1 MPRSTPAFAPIL
13 ALVALSALSLGAC
26 AASKDE
32 PPQGPAR
39 ACGHTVWHRPGNPEA
54 VAYVVG
60 DFNEWKR
67 PGVRMDRALDVWR
80 ATKLDLPTGEHRYA
94 IIEDGVW
101 LTDRNVP
108 TLAVYEGR
116 EVSFV
121 DVGDCRQPELRVTS
135 AQGSADG
142 TVSFSVTFVSA
153 QGGGP
158 LDPASIRAVDREGNV
173 ATVREAEPSAGTFV
187 LESKGLARGK
197 HTFELRAKDQSG
209 RETEPAIA
217 TAWIEP
223 AVVDPR
229 DMSIYQVVLDRFRN
243 DRGPVAPPA
252 SPSDR
257 AGGTLEGFRAFM
269 NEGGLERLGK
279 NAVWLSPLYENP
291 DGYFLGL
298 DGRLYSSYHGYWP
311 KQARALDARV
321 ATPESLN
328 AFMRDAHAKG
338 IRVIFDV
345 VPNHVHDQHPY
356 AQQPGFVQ
364 GSTQCICGV
373 GSCDWATHIQSC
385 WFAPYMPDL
394 DWSNLA
400 VARQV
405 SLDVRWWLDTW
416 DGDGVRI
423 DAVPMM
429 PRAGSR
435 RIADALRK
443 RFDHPGNKTFVLGEN
458 FTGPGAYQLLKY
470 HIGPQGLD
478 SQFHF
483 PLMWSLRFAVAEG
496 TAPMS
501 QIDVSIREGE
511 TEWAGSGAVMG
522 TMIGNHDVSR
532 FASVSAGQA
541 GGDSW
546 EPAPQPT
553 QKLVYDKQQLAL
565 GLVYSLPGA
574 PVLFYGDEVGLA
586 GKSDPDTR
594 RVMPTEAELS
604 DVQRQTRAFT
614 EKLGQLRKCSV
625 ALRRGAYQSVLAADE
640 DLAFLRKTEDGARA
654 LILAA
659 RKPTAPMKL
668 AGDLVQGV
676 WVDALSGIKVVIS
689 GSASVAVPSHGLMV
703 LLPEGA
709 ACLKAP

>member
-1 MPRSTPAFAPIL
+1 
-13 ALVALSALSLGAC
+13 
-26 AASKDE
+26 
-32 PPQGPAR
+32 
-39 ACGHTVWHRPGNPEA
+39 
-54 VAYVVG
+54 
-60 DFNEWKR
+60 
-67 PGVRMDRALDVWR
+67 MDRTLDVWR
-80 ATKLDLPTGEHRYA
+80 ATKLDLAPGDHRYA

-116 EVSFV
+116 EVSYV
-121 DVGDCRQPELRVTS
+121 DVGDCRTPELRVTS
-135 AQGSADG
+135 AQAAADG
-142 TVSFSVTFVSA
+142 TVSVAASFVSA
-153 QGGGP
+153 QGGP
-158 LDPASIRAVDREGNV
+158 ALDPASLRAVDREGRV
-173 ATVREAEPSAGTFV
+173 ATVVQADAKTGV
-187 LESKGLARGK
+187 ILLQAQGLERGK
-197 HTFELRAKDQSG
+197 YTFELRAKDQAG
-209 RETEPAIA
+209 RDAEPALA
-217 TAWIEP
+217 TAWVEP
-223 AVVDPR
+223 QVVDPR

-243 DRGPVAPPA
+243 ERGPVPPPA

-257 AGGTLEGFRAFM
+257 AGGNLEGFRAFM

-291 DGYFLGL
+291 EGYFIGL

-311 KQARALDARV
+311 KQPRALDPRV
-321 ATPESLN
+321 ATPEQLN
-328 AFMRDAHAKG
+328 AFVRDAHKRG

-356 AQQPGFVQ
+356 AQLPGFVQ
-364 GSTQCICGV
+364 GSKECICGV
-373 GSCDWATHIQSC
+373 GSCDWASHIQSC

-394 DWSNLA
+394 DWTNLA

-501 QIDVSIREGE
+501 QIDQSIREGE
-511 TEWAGSGAVMG
+511 VEWAGSGAVMG

-532 FASVSAGQA
+532 FASVSAGQT

-565 GLVYSLPGA
+565 GLVYALPGA
-574 PVLFYGDEVGLA
+574 PVLYYGDEVGLA

-594 RVMPTEAELS
+594 RAMPRETDLS
-604 DVQRQTRAFT
+604 DAQRQTRAFT
-614 EKLGQLRKCSV
+614 ERLGQLRKCSV
-625 ALRRGAYQSVLAADE
+625 ALRRGAYQPVVAADE
-640 DLAFLRKTEDGARA
+640 QLSFLRKTDDGARA

-659 RKPTAPMKL
+659 RKPAGPML
-668 AGDLVQGV
+668 LSGELVQGT
-676 WVDALSGIKVVIS
+676 WVDALRGTKVVVS
-689 GSASVAVPSHGLMV
+689 GNATVAVPDYGLMV
-703 LLPEGA
+703 LLPEGD
-709 ACLKAP
+709 ACLTAPQP